1 MPDKTAGQSIDILC
15 IWRVL
20 YNGSLTKSGSL
31 EDVNAMKK
39 YPDPDPTTLDEYI
52 AKTKSESKPTSIS
65 MRFDDLFDDRVNVKE
80 LKIDK
85 RFDDLVKELKNTR
98 PTWPS

>member
-1 MPDKTAGQSIDILC
+1 MA
-15 IWRVL
+15 
-20 YNGSLTKSGSL
+20 SLTKSGSL
-31 EDVNAMKK
+31 EDVNAMQK
-39 YPDPDPTTLDEYI
+39 YPDPTTLDEYI

>member
-31 EDVNAMKK
+31 EDVNAMQK
-39 YPDPDPTTLDEYI
+39 YPDPTTLDEYI

-65 MRFDDLFDDRVNVKE
+65 DAHASLLISFLLVLLYLLLSRLASSQ
-80 LKIDK
+80 ID
-85 RFDDLVKELKNTR
+85 T
-98 PTWPS
+98 